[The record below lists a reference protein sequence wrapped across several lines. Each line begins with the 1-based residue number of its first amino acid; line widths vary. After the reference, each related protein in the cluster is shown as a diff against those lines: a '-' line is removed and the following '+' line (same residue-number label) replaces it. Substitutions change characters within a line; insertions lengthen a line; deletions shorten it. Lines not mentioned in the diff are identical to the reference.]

1 MHRIDGPGATVDN
14 RFTDGDPVGGV
25 QATMVTDDWANDVQE
40 EIMSVLTAA
49 AIAPVKGTQNQLLK
63 AIRSV
68 NSGVIGAASNVKM
81 TVNVASASATL
92 TADEIVVGTA
102 LGGQTYKLSG
112 FNKTINLA
120 TTGAGGMDTGTAPVN
135 GYVALYGI
143 YNPTTGVSALL
154 AVNGTVG
161 VMPAVYGGANM
172 PAGYTASALLTVVP
186 TNGSSQFRTV
196 TVRGRIVGIISA
208 NAFATAVAVT
218 NSVVSIASIVPPN
231 AVEISGA
238 CSLSASTASN
248 LGLAL
253 VSDTNQ
259 ISQQNVSLSNMVTG
273 QSIISNYSGVLV
285 STPQQLVVTATV
297 SAGTPSISANISEY
311 RI

>member
-1 MHRIDGPGATVDN
+1 
-14 RFTDGDPVGGV
+14 
-25 QATMVTDDWANDVQE
+25 
-40 EIMSVLTAA
+40 
-49 AIAPVKGTQNQLLK
+49 LLK

-68 NSGVIGAASNVKM
+68 STGVVGAASNIKM
-81 TVNVASASATL
+81 TVNVAAASATL

-120 TTGAGGMDTGTAPVN
+120 TTGAGGMDAGTAPVN
-135 GYVALYGI
+135 GYVALYAI
-143 YNPTTGVSALL
+143 FNPATGVSALL
-154 AVNGTVG
+154 ATNATSA
-161 VMPAVYGGANM
+161 VMPQIYGAAPY

-186 TNGSSQFRTV
+186 TQGGGLFKVV
-196 TVRGRIVGIISA
+196 TVRGRTVGIVNA

-231 AVEISGA
+231 AVEISGTF
-238 CSLSASTASN
+238 SLSASTASN

-259 ISQQNVSLSNMVTG
+259 ISQQNLSLSNMVTG
-273 QSIISNYSGVLV
+273 QSIISSYAGVLI
-285 STPQQLVVTATV
+285 STPQQVVVTATV
-297 SAGTPSISANISEY
+297 TAGTPSISANISEY